1 MPPVGSGPRAI
12 PARHPGRD
20 VPGPR
25 RPDPGGEPET
35 ADAPL
40 APPLPYG
47 MDVDPAEAYVSLSL
61 QPGIGPVAVAHA
73 RDAHGSLAGLVEAL
87 RAGRLD
93 PRLARHAPAL
103 RRAFSRAE
111 LRAAR
116 RLLAAW
122 RGAGDRVLHLEDPG
136 YPPSLA
142 AIHDP
147 PPLLFVRGT
156 LPAPLAGPAGAARV
170 VAVVGTRRAGPWALG
185 FARDLARSLA
195 AAGVTVVSGLALGVD
210 GAAHRGALEGAPDGT
225 AAVLGAGFDHLHPPT
240 HRGLAARIARGGA
253 LLAEHPPHV
262 RLAPGAFP
270 RRNRLISGL
279 SRSVAVV
286 EAPLRS
292 GVRHTVEFALQ
303 QGRDVFVVPQ
313 RPDSDVGRG
322 ACALLRDGA
331 APLSTTADL
340 LESLPAPPRPPP
352 RDAERGGPDVGD
364 GSEGP
369 LTRSIL
375 AALDEAGAAPLER
388 LLPPGVPPG
397 AALAVLTEL
406 ERAGRIAP
414 DGAGRWRRSRG

>member
-1 MPPVGSGPRAI
+1 
-12 PARHPGRD
+12 
-20 VPGPR
+20 
-25 RPDPGGEPET
+25 
-35 ADAPL
+35 
-40 APPLPYG
+40 
-47 MDVDPAEAYVSLSL
+47 MDVDPLEAYASLSL
-61 QPGIGPVAVAHA
+61 QRGVGPVAVALA

-87 RAGRLD
+87 GAGRLD

-111 LRAAR
+111 LRAAGR
-116 RLLAAW
+116 ALADW
-122 RGAGDRVLHLEDPG
+122 RGAGDLVLHLEDPG

-147 PPLLFVRGT
+147 PPLLFVRGA

-170 VAVVGTRRAGPWALG
+170 VAVVGTRRAGPWALD
-185 FARDLARSLA
+185 FARDLGRSLA

-225 AAVLGAGFDHLHPPT
+225 VAVLGAGFDHLHPPT
-240 HRGLAARIARGGA
+240 HRDLAARIARGGA
-253 LLAEHPPHV
+253 LLAEHPPDV

-279 SRSVAVV
+279 ARSVAVL
-286 EAPLRS
+286 EAPVRS

-313 RPDSDVGRG
+313 RPDSEVGRG

-331 APLSTTADL
+331 APLTSAADL
-340 LESLPAPPRPPP
+340 LEDLPAPPRPATP
-352 RDAERGGPDVGD
+352 GPEGD
-364 GSEGP
+364 GSSLDPGSRP
-369 LTRSIL
+369 DGRLARAIL
-375 AALDEAGAAPLER
+375 AALDAIGAAPLER
-388 LLPPGVPPG
+388 LLPPGVSPG

-414 DGAGRWRRSRG
+414 DGTGRWRRSGG